1 MIDVNMLPRELTGYV
16 SHVCGLWF
24 GSYFIDFEPKKP
36 EATSGMRLAHSH
48 WSSRSRNYESA
59 SMIASS
65 TRTAKPKT
73 HGFASRPNGSV
84 PSMSGSS
91 LTRSPRNPIT
101 TSCTKSFRLTQT
113 R

>member
-1 MIDVNMLPRELTGYV
+1 MITIRIEKTHGHKWNETGSFALEFPKSELRHRVYDCQLDKDGET
-16 SHVCGLWF
+16 
-24 GSYFIDFEPKKP
+24 
-36 EATSGMRLAHSH
+36 
-48 WSSRSRNYESA
+48 
-59 SMIASS
+59 
-65 TRTAKPKT
+65 PKT

-101 TSCTKSFRLTQT
+101 TSCTKSFRLTPT

>member
-1 MIDVNMLPRELTGYV
+1 MITIRIE
-16 SHVCGLWF
+16 
-24 GSYFIDFEPKKP
+24 KP

-48 WSSRSRNYESA
+48 WSSRSRSSAIA

-101 TSCTKSFRLTQT
+101 TSCTKSFRLTPT

>member
-1 MIDVNMLPRELTGYV
+1 MITIRIE
-16 SHVCGLWF
+16 
-24 GSYFIDFEPKKP
+24 KKP

-59 SMIASS
+59 SMTASS